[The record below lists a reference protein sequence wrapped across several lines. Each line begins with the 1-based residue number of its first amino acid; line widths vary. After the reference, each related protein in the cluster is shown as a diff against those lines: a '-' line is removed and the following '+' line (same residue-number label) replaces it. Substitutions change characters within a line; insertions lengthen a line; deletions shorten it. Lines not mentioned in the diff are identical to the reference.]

1 MAETVPISL
10 DDKKWHNLTVEE
22 VSTILDVNIRDGL
35 IQEQI
40 TTRQRQFGLNKI
52 TVKKSTH
59 PWMMFWTQIR
69 QPLILILLAAGLITA
84 VMQEWV
90 DSTVIFGVAIGNSIV
105 GFIQEYKATRA
116 IEALSKLLTTE
127 STVLRSGQKK
137 RIDSSGLVPGDIV
150 ILRSGDKVPAD
161 IRLFETRDL
170 KIDESTLT
178 GESISVEKDIV
189 KPVKENSI
197 ISDQK
202 NMAFLGTLVAYGHG
216 LGIVVS
222 TGDLTEA
229 GSISK
234 SIATAPEIM
243 TPLTR
248 KLARFSQILL
258 YVILALAVLSFVV
271 SIVRG
276 IHGVELAFMSSIAL
290 AVAAIPEGLPAAMT
304 ITLAIGVSVMA
315 RKHAIVRKL
324 PAVEALGSTTVI
336 CSDKTGTLTQNQ
348 MTVTT
353 AYNGGIKYSVSG
365 SGYNPDGIITIQNHN
380 LNQEISRNI
389 STSSFKHDHL
399 KECLISGILCN
410 DSQLVYQKE
419 NNVWEAKGD
428 PTEVALIV
436 SGLKAG
442 LDEAVIQKTFPR
454 IDTLPF
460 ESHLQYMATLHKV
473 SDDINFPYRILY
485 IKGAVEK
492 VLSMCSYQIKT
503 NIKEIEEHLLHD
515 EGDRDNMTSDDKRVF
530 SQKGDSLIT
539 GLTDEDRSR
548 LLSGDITKIMKV
560 HEELASEG
568 LRVLGFA
575 RKLVSPKKDKIISND
590 IDTNFVFIGLQAMFD
605 PPRNEAILAVQSCLN
620 AGIKV
625 KMITGDN
632 LHTATSIAKQIGI
645 IRNFSDSDS
654 SGPITLS
661 KTDQSVLSAIT
672 GYDIAKYSEK
682 ELENIVK
689 NTNVFA
695 RVSPEQKLSLVKA
708 IQKGGEIV
716 AVTGD
721 GVNDAPALKQADI
734 GIAMGVTGTDV
745 AKEAADMVLT
755 DDNFAS
761 IEAAIREGRGIF
773 DNITKFLTWTLPT
786 NFGEAMVIFVFT
798 LIGDNLPILPVQ
810 ILWINMTTALILG
823 MMLIFEPK
831 EDDLMHRSPRNP
843 KSSILSNHSIRR
855 IFIVSAMITLSVF
868 VMFEWNQQRGGSTL
882 EESMTVAVNTIVMI
896 EIVYLLNCRS
906 LTESLVRIGFFSNKY
921 IILGI
926 IIMISLQMA
935 FTYLPE
941 MNLLFKSAPISLEA
955 WMMIISISIISFF
968 IIEIEK
974 WVSKKRNF
982 GLKAKSKSKVE
993 SEFRS

>member
-1 MAETVPISL
+1 MAEIRQSLL
-10 DDKKWHNLTVEE
+10 DDKMWYNLTVER
-22 VSTILDVNIRDGL
+22 VSTILDVNIPYGL
-35 IQEQI
+35 TTAQVEQ
-40 TTRQRQFGLNKI
+40 RQRQFGYNKI
-52 TVKKSTH
+52 TVKKSIH
-59 PWMMFWTQIR
+59 PLLMFWTQIR

-84 VMQEWV
+84 ILEEWV
-90 DSTVIFGVAIGNSIV
+90 DSAVILGVAIGNSIA

-116 IEALSKLLTTE
+116 IEALSKMLTTE
-127 STVLRSGQKK
+127 ATVLRSGQKK
-137 RIDSSGLVPGDIV
+137 RISSLELVPGDIV

-161 IRLFETRDL
+161 IRLYETKDL

-178 GESISVEKDIV
+178 GESISVEKDKV
-189 KPVKENSI
+189 EPVKENAI
-197 ISDQK
+197 ISDRK
-202 NMAFLGTLVAYGHG
+202 NMAFLGTLVTYGHG
-216 LGIVVS
+216 MGIVVS
-222 TGDLTEA
+222 TGDMTQA
-229 GSISK
+229 GSISQ
-234 SIATAPEIM
+234 SIATAQEIV

-248 KLARFSQILL
+248 KLARFSRILL
-258 YVILALAVLSFVV
+258 YVILILAILSFVV

-276 IHGVELAFMSSIAL
+276 VHGIETAFMSSIAL
-290 AVAAIPEGLPAAMT
+290 AVAAIPAGLPAAMT

-315 RKHAIVRKL
+315 KKHAIIRKL
-324 PAVEALGSTTVI
+324 PAVEALGSTTII

-353 AYNGGIKYSVSG
+353 VFCGGIKYSISG
-365 SGYNPDGIITIQNHN
+365 SGYSPHGNITIHN
-380 LNQEISRNI
+380 NLKGISRNI
-389 STSSFKHDHL
+389 SISSFEHEQL

-419 NNVWEAKGD
+419 NDTWEAKGD

-442 LDEAVIQKTFPR
+442 LDEANIHNTFPR

-460 ESHLQYMATLHKV
+460 ESHLQYMVTLHKL
-473 SDDINFPYRILY
+473 SDGTDFPFHIMYV
-485 IKGAVEK
+485 KGAVEK
-492 VLSMCSYQIKT
+492 VLSICSFCIKPGT
-503 NIKEIEEHLLHD
+503 KEIGKHVFQD
-515 EGDRDNMTSDDKRVF
+515 KYYGNNITTGNKYTFKKKDDT
-530 SQKGDSLIT
+530 LIT
-539 GLTDEDRSR
+539 GLTDEVGT
-548 LLSGDITKIMKV
+548 LLSSDVSEIVKV
-560 HEELASEG
+560 HEEMASDG

-575 RKLVSPKKDKIISND
+575 RKLVSPQKDKIVAND
-590 IDTNFVFIGLQAMFD
+590 IDTNFVFIGLQAMLD
-605 PPRNEAILAVQSCLN
+605 PPRVEAISAVQSCQN

-632 LHTATSIAKQIGI
+632 LHTATSIAKQLGI
-645 IRNFSDSDS
+645 IRNFQDPENNS
-654 SGPITLS
+654 PTTLS
-661 KTDQSVLSAIT
+661 NTDKGISTAIT
-672 GYDIAKYSEK
+672 GYDIAKFSEK
-682 ELENIVK
+682 ELKSIVK

-761 IEAAIREGRGIF
+761 IESAVQEGRGIF

-786 NFGEAMVIFVFT
+786 NFGEAMVILVST
-798 LIGDNLPILPVQ
+798 LIGASLPILPVQ

-823 MMLIFEPK
+823 LMLIFEPK
-831 EDDLMHRSPRNP
+831 EHDIMQRPPRNP
-843 KSSILSNHSIRR
+843 KSNILSNHSVMR
-855 IFIVSAMITLSVF
+855 IFIVSGIITLSVF
-868 VMFEWNQQRGGSTL
+868 AMFEWNQQKTGSTL
-882 EESMTVAVNTIVMI
+882 EESMTVVVNTIVMI

-906 LTESLVRIGFFSNKY
+906 LTESLVRLGFFSNKY
-921 IILGI
+921 IIPGI
-926 IIMISLQMA
+926 IIMVSLQMA

-941 MNLLFKSAPISLEA
+941 MNSLFKSAPISLEA
-955 WMMIISISIISFF
+955 WIMITSISIVSFF

-974 WVSKKRNF
+974 WIRRKRNSC
-982 GLKAKSKSKVE
+982 LKPISR
-993 SEFRS
+993 SEE

>member
-1 MAETVPISL
+1 LAEIRQSSL
-10 DDKKWHNLTVEE
+10 DDNMWHNLTVER
-22 VSTILDVNIRDGL
+22 VSTILDVNIPYGL
-35 IQEQI
+35 VTEQVEQ
-40 TTRQRQFGLNKI
+40 RQGQFGLNKI
-52 TVKKSTH
+52 TVKKSIH
-59 PWMMFWTQIR
+59 PIVMFWAQLR

-84 VMQEWV
+84 IMEEWV
-90 DSTVIFGVAIGNSIV
+90 DSAVIFGVAIGNSIV
-105 GFIQEYKATRA
+105 GFIQESKATRA
-116 IEALSKLLTTE
+116 IEALSKMLTTE
-127 STVLRSGQKK
+127 ATVLRSGQKK
-137 RIDSSGLVPGDIV
+137 RIAALELVPGDIV

-161 IRLFETRDL
+161 IRLCETKDL
-170 KIDESTLT
+170 RIDESALT
-178 GESISVEKDIV
+178 GESISVEKDKV
-189 KPVKENSI
+189 EPVKENSI
-197 ISDQK
+197 ISDRK
-202 NMAFLGTLVAYGHG
+202 NMAFLGTLVTYGHG
-216 LGIVVS
+216 MGIVVS
-222 TGDLTEA
+222 IGDMTQA
-229 GSISK
+229 GSISQG
-234 SIATAPEIM
+234 ITTAQDII

-248 KLARFSQILL
+248 KLARFSRILL
-258 YVILALAVLSFVV
+258 YIVLTLAVLSFVV

-276 IHGVELAFMSSIAL
+276 IHDIETAFMSSIAL

-315 RKHAIVRKL
+315 KKHVIIRKL
-324 PAVEALGSTTVI
+324 PAVEALGSTTII

-353 AYNGGIKYSVSG
+353 IYCGGIKYSISG
-365 SGYNPDGIITIQNHN
+365 SGYSPHGDITIKHN
-380 LNQEISRNI
+380 VKEISNI
-389 STSSFKHDHL
+389 SISSFKHDRL

-410 DSQLVYQKE
+410 DSQLVHKE
-419 NNVWEAKGD
+419 GNDIWEAKGD

-436 SGLKAG
+436 SGLKGG
-442 LDEAVIQKTFPR
+442 LDEDDINNTFPR

-473 SDDINFPYRILY
+473 SDGIDFPFHILY
-485 IKGAVEK
+485 VKGAVEK
-492 VLSMCSYQIKT
+492 ILSICSSCIKT
-503 NIKEIEEHLLHD
+503 STKEIDKYVLQDKHYGNNITT
-515 EGDRDNMTSDDKRVF
+515 GDKYTFNKKD
-530 SQKGDSLIT
+530 DSLIT
-539 GLTDEDRSR
+539 GLTDGGCP
-548 LLSGDITKIMKV
+548 LLNGDAYEIMKA
-560 HEELASEG
+560 HEEMASDG

-575 RKLVSPKKDKIISND
+575 RKLVSPQKDKIVAND
-590 IDTNFVFIGLQAMFD
+590 IDTNFVFIGLQAMLD
-605 PPRNEAILAVQSCLN
+605 PPRIEAISAVQSCQN

-632 LHTATSIAKQIGI
+632 LHTAISIAKQLGL
-645 IRNFSDSDS
+645 IRNFQDTNNNH
-654 SGPITLS
+654 PITLS
-661 KTDQSVLSAIT
+661 KADKGISTAIT
-672 GYDIAKYSEK
+672 GYDIAKFSEK

-695 RVSPEQKLSLVKA
+695 RVSPDQKLSLVKA

-761 IEAAIREGRGIF
+761 IESAVQEGRGIF

-786 NFGEAMVIFVFT
+786 NFGEAMVILVST
-798 LIGDNLPILPVQ
+798 LIGASLPILPVQ
-810 ILWINMTTALILG
+810 ILWINMTTALVLG

-831 EDDLMHRSPRNP
+831 EDDIMQRPPRNP
-843 KSSILSNHSIRR
+843 KSSILSNHSIMR
-855 IFIVSAMITLSVF
+855 IFIVSGIIMLSVF
-868 VMFEWNQQRGGSTL
+868 AMFEWNQQKSGSTL

-921 IILGI
+921 ILLGI
-926 IIMISLQMA
+926 IVMVSLQMA

-941 MNLLFKSAPISLEA
+941 MNSLFKSAPIGLEA
-955 WMMIISISIISFF
+955 WIMIISISIVSFF

-974 WVSKKRNF
+974 WIRRKRNSC
-982 GLKAKSKSKVE
+982 LKPISR
-993 SEFRS
+993 SEEYI